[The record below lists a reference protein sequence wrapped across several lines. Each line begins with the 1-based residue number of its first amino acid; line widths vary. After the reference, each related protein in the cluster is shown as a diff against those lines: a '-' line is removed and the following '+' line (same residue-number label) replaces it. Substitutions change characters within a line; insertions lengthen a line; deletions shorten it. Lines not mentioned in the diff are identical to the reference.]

1 MVWNSEVSFKRSSYF
16 LNKKSIY
23 KLFAAIE
30 FFFQY
35 NLSYCSLKPSYGVL
49 SRHGLIPLVNSLDVP
64 GLMAR
69 RVEDLELYL
78 QLLSGR
84 DKKDSTTIEFQ
95 SDANESPRPFKIGI
109 PQEYFCDGITD
120 EVVESV
126 SQACQVLEMGGNT
139 VVPVNLPHTDLAVP
153 CYSVLNPCEVAS
165 NMARYDGLQYGL
177 RAEDESSTEALFA
190 ATRSGGFNEVVRGRI
205 LAGNYFLLKKNYEEF
220 LGKALKVRRLILNDF
235 NAVWA
240 DDVDFLLTPVTLSD
254 APSYENF
261 VSADNRTQTAKQDH
275 CTQPV
280 NLAGLPAVTVPYK
293 LSKRNEKLKS
303 GVRISV

>member
-1 MVWNSEVSFKRSSYF
+1 
-16 LNKKSIY
+16 
-23 KLFAAIE
+23 
-30 FFFQY
+30 
-35 NLSYCSLKPSYGVL
+35 
-49 SRHGLIPLVNSLDVP
+49 
-64 GLMAR
+64 MAR